1 MLYIRN
7 VVIFLEEKEEY
18 IVFIRREYVVFINL
32 EMGVI

>member
-7 VVIFLEEKEEY
+7 VVIFLEEKKEY